1 MRLLGLLQKVKKKKK
16 REKKYM
22 TGEKIKINKRERDDP
37 SKEKQNGYYI
47 FARHDI
53 LSPLLLIIYGP
64 QSQLLAGSSSNCVL
78 GKKVKCNR
86 IQLSLGLQWYVS

>member
-1 MRLLGLLQKVKKKKK
+1 MRLLGLLQKVKKKRK
-16 REKKYM
+16 
-22 TGEKIKINKRERDDP
+22 EKIKINKRERDDP

-64 QSQLLAGSSSNCVL
+64 QINCWPDLAVI
-78 GKKVKCNR
+78 VF
-86 IQLSLGLQWYVS
+86 